1 MQREIKELMKSSVCI
16 PHFEKFDCEREKIIE
31 AVNGGILKD
40 TVKYVCMPVRAIQ
53 ESGHWWFR
61 VEGRTKGTRCG
72 KERDEIAPRAHQKLA
87 REVSAEAGWHVG
99 LVAARW
105 KVLACL
111 GAYIFLR
118 KSKPRSSPTAW
129 EIRWDLGSKASVYLT
144 AFCEFWHS
152 ESLHYIFIFLFCFCL
167 CSFVLNLCNQGRVS
181 KGYSGVF
188 VPDR

>member
-1 MQREIKELMKSSVCI
+1 MQSEIKELMKSSVCI

-53 ESGHWWFR
+53 ESGYWWFR

-72 KERDEIAPRAHQKLA
+72 KERDETAPRAHQKLA

-129 EIRWDLGSKASVYLT
+129 RSGGTWGAKQASTQLLFVNFDT
-144 AFCEFWHS
+144 VNP
-152 ESLHYIFIFLFCFCL
+152 FITFLYFCFV
-167 CSFVLNLCNQGRVS
+167 FVFVHLFWICATKEGVS